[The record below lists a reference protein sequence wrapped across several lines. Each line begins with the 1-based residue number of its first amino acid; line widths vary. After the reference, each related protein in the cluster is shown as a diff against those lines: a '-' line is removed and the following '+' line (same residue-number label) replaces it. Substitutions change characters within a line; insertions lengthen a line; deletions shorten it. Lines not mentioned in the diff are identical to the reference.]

1 MTRSAVAGLA
11 ICLVI
16 AIPAVANA
24 QSAVQPIVV
33 GEAKDQLGCFI
44 YLKADGSRLLFQ
56 AKPIMARGDCPEG
69 DFLRG
74 SVERF
79 GAESYRLRI
88 PSQNADCVITAE
100 GLGRCQPGVIDD
112 RPKAEPPATQPTKT
126 APPAQAPQDVP
137 AEPSQSTTQPLP
149 KGD

>member
-1 MTRSAVAGLA
+1 MRRSAVVGLA
-11 ICLVI
+11 ISLGV
-16 AIPAVANA
+16 ALPAAASA
-24 QSAVQPIVV
+24 QSAVEPVVV

-56 AKPIMARGDCPEG
+56 AKPIMARGDCPE
-69 DFLRG
+69 DFMRG

-79 GAESYRLRI
+79 GAETYRLRI

-112 RPKAEPPATQPTKT
+112 RPKAEPPATQQTKT
-126 APPAQAPQDVP
+126 APPAQTPQDVP

>member
-1 MTRSAVAGLA
+1 MTRRGAIAGLA
-11 ICLVI
+11 ICLGV

-100 GLGRCQPGVIDD
+100 GLGRCQPGVIDE

-126 APPAQAPQDVP
+126 APPAEPPQQVP
-137 AEPSQSTTQPLP
+137 AEPNLSTPPLP